1 MNVTSKT
8 AVHIVIED
16 ESLRD
21 SVHKR
26 IDADYDTYLFGN
38 VEASFSAENQN
49 SVALILCEQGLLNSD
64 QANIF
69 SQFKRTYPNARI
81 LVIGPHCSSDAQ
93 ISVLRNGAR
102 GYFDNSLSLDNLS
115 NAFHCVLMGEVW
127 VERHVISGL
136 IDELSDAPKVSEDQ
150 LKLVELL
157 SPKEREVAELV
168 SHGATNKKIAY
179 EMEITERTVKSHLTT
194 IFHKMGIS
202 DRLSL
207 AIFFRD
213 LR

>member
-1 MNVTSKT
+1 MTVTNKKNVN
-8 AVHIVIED
+8 IVIADED
-16 ESLRD
+16 LRNSVQNAID
-21 SVHKR
+21 SQYKANFFV
-26 IDADYDTYLFGN
+26 D
-38 VEASFSAENQN
+38 VASCISAEGKDDI
-49 SVALILCEQGLLNSD
+49 ALILCDKNLLNSD
-64 QANIF
+64 QAELL
-69 SQFKRTYPNARI
+69 SQLKTTYPSTRYLI
-81 LVIGPHCSSDAQ
+81 IGPHCTSELQ
-93 ISVLRNGAR
+93 IAVLKQGAR
-102 GYFDNSLSLDNLS
+102 GYFDCSSSLANLS

-127 VERHVISGL
+127 VERHVIAGL
-136 IDELSDAPKVSEDQ
+136 IDELSQPPKISEEQ
-150 LKLVELL
+150 QKTIESL

-194 IFHKMGIS
+194 IFHKMDIS